1 MTRNGS
7 TSCFSYTQEP
17 REKEVSYARF
27 RDMDL
32 TNRTFR
38 IEEKTYDGKAVR
50 IKNRKG
56 RTVPIPQILA
66 DALVKWRDMPDTRYS
81 LLDRPRPKN
90 GDRQLIFVNS
100 VGGPEGH

>member
-17 REKEVSYARF
+17 REKEVSYATF
-27 RDMDL
+27 RDLDL

-38 IEEKTYDGKAVR
+38 IEEKTYDGKAIR

-56 RTVPIPQILA
+56 PYCA
-66 DALVKWRDMPDTRYS
+66 DSAS
-81 LLDRPRPKN
+81 LGRCP
-90 GDRQLIFVNS
+90 GQVAGH
-100 VGGPEGH
+100 VGQYLTAPAQQMATAN